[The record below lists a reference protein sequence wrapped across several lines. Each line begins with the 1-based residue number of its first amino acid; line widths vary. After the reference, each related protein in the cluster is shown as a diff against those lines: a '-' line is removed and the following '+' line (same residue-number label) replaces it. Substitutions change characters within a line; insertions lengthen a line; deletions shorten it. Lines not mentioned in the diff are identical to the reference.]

1 MLLIDKYKPQSSSIQ
16 DGVMLV
22 IFFSRNRCSEVET
35 MCVSSARV
43 IKYAVMFR
51 SKNKGYK
58 MTKNEDAYSKGMY
71 RAPVREANETT
82 NILST

>member
-1 MLLIDKYKPQSSSIQ
+1 
-16 DGVMLV
+16 
-22 IFFSRNRCSEVET
+22 
-35 MCVSSARV
+35 MCVSSVRV

-51 SKNKGYK
+51 SKKKGYK